1 MFDRDLFL
9 QIAKEMGVEV
19 LEDGGKDMI
28 NGVEVDAM
36 KIIFEPFSKSIEDML
51 EEYIGNNKEWCATEL
66 RWFRCFNGL
75 FRINGRRFR
84 YSWQRP

>member
-1 MFDRDLFL
+1 MFDRELFL

-36 KIIFEPFSKSIEDML
+36 NIIFEPFNKSIEDML
-51 EEYIGNNKEWCATEL
+51 EEYIKNNKGE
-66 RWFRCFNGL
+66 
-75 FRINGRRFR
+75 
-84 YSWQRP
+84 

>member
-1 MFDRDLFL
+1 MFDRELFL

-36 KIIFEPFSKSIEDML
+36 QIIFEPFSKSIEDMA
-51 EEYIGNNKEWCATEL
+51 EEYIENNKK
-66 RWFRCFNGL
+66 
-75 FRINGRRFR
+75 
-84 YSWQRP
+84 

>member
-1 MFDRDLFL
+1 MFDRELFL

-28 NGVEVDAM
+28 NGVEVDVM

-51 EEYIGNNKEWCATEL
+51 EEYIESNKK
-66 RWFRCFNGL
+66 
-75 FRINGRRFR
+75 
-84 YSWQRP
+84 

>member
-1 MFDRDLFL
+1 MFDRELFL

-36 KIIFEPFSKSIEDML
+36 KIIFEPFNKSIEDML
-51 EEYIGNNKEWCATEL
+51 EEYIKSNRGE
-66 RWFRCFNGL
+66 
-75 FRINGRRFR
+75 
-84 YSWQRP
+84 

>member
-1 MFDRDLFL
+1 MFDRELFL

-36 KIIFEPFSKSIEDML
+36 KIIFEPFSKSIEDMA
-51 EEYIGNNKEWCATEL
+51 EEYIENNKK
-66 RWFRCFNGL
+66 
-75 FRINGRRFR
+75 
-84 YSWQRP
+84 

>member
-1 MFDRDLFL
+1 MFDRELFL

-36 KIIFEPFSKSIEDML
+36 DIIFEPFNKSIEDML
-51 EEYIGNNKEWCATEL
+51 EKYIKNNKGE
-66 RWFRCFNGL
+66 
-75 FRINGRRFR
+75 
-84 YSWQRP
+84 